1 MSAVTPEGLRAELKY
16 RFDLMNKYLDVCP
29 NNLTSEQLSQISRSL
44 LSMAVLVNTYKDIS
58 VSLSDKKD
66 IWVIQV

>member
-16 RFDLMNKYLDVCP
+16 RFDIINKYLDVCP
-29 NNLTSEQLSQISRSL
+29 NNLTSEQLLQISRSL
-44 LSMAVLVNTYKDIS
+44 LSMAVLVDTYRDIS
-58 VSLSDKKD
+58 DTLSDKKD

>member
-1 MSAVTPEGLRAELKY
+1 MSAVTPEGLRTELKY
-16 RFDLMNKYLDVCP
+16 RFDIIDKYLDVCP

-44 LSMAVLVNTYKDIS
+44 LSMAVLVDTHRDIS
-58 VSLSDKKD
+58 DTLSDKKD